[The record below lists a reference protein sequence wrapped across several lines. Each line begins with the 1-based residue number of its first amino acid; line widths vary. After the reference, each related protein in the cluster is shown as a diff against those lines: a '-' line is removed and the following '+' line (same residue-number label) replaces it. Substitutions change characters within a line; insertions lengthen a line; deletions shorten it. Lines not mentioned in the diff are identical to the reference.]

1 MALYGLPAAVHAQS
15 TAPLLS
21 KVLCLAADWF
31 LIDCAVHAYS
41 MISVPLYDTLGPDAV
56 KYICHH
62 AELAAVTCSIDMLP
76 TLLKCLPEC
85 PGVKLVVGGGSCSLY
100 WRQQQCSW
108 LPARQLL
115 L

>member
-1 MALYGLPAAVHAQS
+1 MPSHSV
-15 TAPLLS
+15 PLLNRLLS
-21 KVLCLAADWF
+21 LAAEWF

-56 KYICHH
+56 KYISHH

-85 PGVKLVVGGGSCSLY
+85 PGVKLVVGGGLCSVH
-100 WRQQQCSW
+100 
-108 LPARQLL
+108 
-115 L
+115 

>member
-1 MALYGLPAAVHAQS
+1 MPLPSA
-15 TAPLLS
+15 LLS
-21 KVLCLAADWF
+21 LAADWF

-76 TLLKCLPEC
+76 TLLKALPEC
-85 PGVKLVVGGGSCSLY
+85 PGVKLVVGGSPFSL
-100 WRQQQCSW
+100 Q
-108 LPARQLL
+108 
-115 L
+115 